1 MRAAAIQNTLALL
14 SGKNSDT
21 RFRKLSP
28 DHGTQKDCGFWC
40 AVHLAMPCL
49 TFTFISKMMIGK
61 FTQKDLLQ
69 TKEILNTHQ
78 PVQENE
84 CPKVI

>member
-1 MRAAAIQNTLALL
+1 MRAAAIQNTPVLL
-14 SGKNSDT
+14 PGKGSNT
-21 RFRKLSP
+21 RFRKLFP
-28 DHGTQKDCGFWC
+28 DHGNPKDCGSWC

-49 TFTFISKMMIGK
+49 TFTIISKMTIGK

-84 CPKVI
+84 CPKVT